1 VASAQGFGNGGTGTV
16 EYNLF
21 ADRSTHGFYPF
32 VSQQQLDDGALMGAI
47 AQGNEAALSELYDRY
62 SQLVVSVAYHL
73 LGRRDAAEDVA
84 LETFMRVWEK
94 AETYDATRGQVSTW
108 LTRMARYRAIDVL
121 RRESVRPEGDSVSW
135 AEVNRPPATGH
146 EATEQKAQLAWQQ
159 ERVRLAVAELPE
171 EQRAALA
178 LAYFR
183 GLTHREIAETLDVPL
198 GTIKGRIRAAME
210 KLRYALWDE

>member
-1 VASAQGFGNGGTGTV
+1 M
-16 EYNLF
+16 
-21 ADRSTHGFYPF
+21 R
-32 VSQQQLDDGALMGAI
+32 AI
-47 AQGNEAALSELYDRY
+47 AQGDEAALSELYDRY

-94 AETYDATRGQVSTW
+94 ADTYDATRGQVNTW

-135 AEVNRPPATGH
+135 ADVNRPPATGH
-146 EATEQKAQLAWQQ
+146 EVTEQKAQLAWQQ

-171 EQRAALA
+171 AQRAALA

-183 GLTHREIAETLDVPL
+183 GLTHREIAETLDEPL